1 MNSQLLISA
10 SLLLPILGILFISL
24 ARKNANLREISTL
37 IVSMALIYVVYSL
50 LPDVLN
56 GIYPELYLFDVT
68 SNLVIHFQ
76 VEPLGMVFACVASF
90 LWLINSI
97 YSIGYMRANKYKN
110 QTRFYIYFA
119 LAIASTIGIAFSA
132 NLFTLFIF
140 YEFLTLST
148 YPLVTHKET
157 EEVKR
162 SGRVYLGILVL
173 CLIHI

>member
-110 QTRFYIYFA
+110 QTFPI
-119 LAIASTIGIAFSA
+119 
-132 NLFTLFIF
+132 
-140 YEFLTLST
+140 
-148 YPLVTHKET
+148 
-157 EEVKR
+157 
-162 SGRVYLGILVL
+162 
-173 CLIHI
+173 

>member
-148 YPLVTHKET
+148 YQL
-157 EEVKR
+157 
-162 SGRVYLGILVL
+162 SGHTSLLDQFILHQVAYLISMK
-173 CLIHI
+173 IR

>member
-76 VEPLGMVFACVASF
+76 VEPLGMVERFFPWQGKGPDAKGNGNRF
-90 LWLINSI
+90 L
-97 YSIGYMRANKYKN
+97 
-110 QTRFYIYFA
+110 
-119 LAIASTIGIAFSA
+119 
-132 NLFTLFIF
+132 
-140 YEFLTLST
+140 
-148 YPLVTHKET
+148 
-157 EEVKR
+157 
-162 SGRVYLGILVL
+162 
-173 CLIHI
+173 